1 LNKLT
6 KILEPLTPKTFDKNE
21 LFVLAIV
28 VVCVGVFILIRSLEP
43 QLLQTEIIALVV
55 FNLVF
60 ATTGD
65 RMLAEPP
72 LDFYDTLDYGHGE
85 LFDAILQ
92 IVVYPI
98 PIVLFIHIYRKCK
111 PNKIFYILVYAF
123 FLAVLEWVS
132 AEYFDVFH
140 YKAWKISYSYGF
152 YCFALTV
159 NLIFTEQLKKY
170 LSRSYSKK

>member
-1 LNKLT
+1 LTKIT

-21 LFVLAIV
+21 VFVLVIV
-28 VVCVGVFILIRSLEP
+28 VLCVGIFVLIRSLEP

-55 FNLVF
+55 FNLLF
-60 ATTGD
+60 ATIGD

-85 LFDAILQ
+85 FFDSILQ

-98 PIVLFIHIYRKCK
+98 PIILFIHIYRKCK
-111 PNKIFYILVYAF
+111 PNKIVYIFVYAF
-123 FLAVLEWVS
+123 ILVGLEWIS
-132 AEYFDVFH
+132 AKYFDVFQ
-140 YKAWKISYSYGF
+140 YKSWKISYSYGF

-159 NLIFTEQLKKY
+159 NLIFSEQVKKY
-170 LSRSYSKK
+170 LNRSYYKK

>member
-1 LNKLT
+1 LFLLTKLT

-72 LDFYDTLDYGHGE
+72 LDFYDTLDMVMGNYSMP
-85 LFDAILQ
+85 
-92 IVVYPI
+92 Y
-98 PIVLFIHIYRKCK
+98 CK
-111 PNKIFYILVYAF
+111 
-123 FLAVLEWVS
+123 
-132 AEYFDVFH
+132 
-140 YKAWKISYSYGF
+140 
-152 YCFALTV
+152 
-159 NLIFTEQLKKY
+159 
-170 LSRSYSKK
+170 